1 MKVLKVNAISEVNL
15 SDGVKADS
23 CTVVVLSSSYDKAV
37 APEGIRHTLQVDVLH
52 GVVPHPVTIDY
63 VTQRLERLDIPDEDL
78 FGGSIAGLGTTIW
91 SSKLYFNHGGKLRK
105 IVNGEQLYACYPRI
119 IFLEP

>member
-37 APEGIRHTLQVDVLH
+37 APEGIH